1 MQDGF
6 KIGISAGVAGTA
18 VGLALQNTQEPMLQS
33 IGQGWIL
40 GGIAATALLG
50 GIAVLSAKWNQYKQE
65 CKVLR
70 SVEKLEKANEEQ
82 PAQKMLVA
90 HFVEAALTAADVFE
104 QAPDLK
110 KSSMTERLQLLG
122 MNIADN
128 MPEKE
133 QQVHAHQLANNAMN
147 VVRMKLDQ
155 ISYGTFHVKTDPARD
170 ALSPSEP
177 SQSRS
182 SPSMG

>member
-90 HFVEAALTAADVFE
+90 HFVEAALTAAAVFE

-110 KSSMTERLQLLG
+110 KSTITERLQLLG
-122 MNIADN
+122 LNIADN

-155 ISYGTFHVKTDPARD
+155 MSYGTFHVKTDPARD
-170 ALSPSEP
+170 ALSTSDP